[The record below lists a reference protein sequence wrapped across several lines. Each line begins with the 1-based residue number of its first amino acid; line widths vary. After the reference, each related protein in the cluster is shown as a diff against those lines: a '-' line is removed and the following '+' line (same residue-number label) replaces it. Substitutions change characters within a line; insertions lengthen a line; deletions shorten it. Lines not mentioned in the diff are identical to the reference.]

1 MSISIAI
8 VDDKLQSR
16 ISLSEKITYSQ
27 EIVVLFTASN
37 GEDFLDKMKDLKTD
51 HPQAVLMD
59 IEMPLINGI
68 EAVAIGSS
76 LYPDTKFLMLTVFDD
91 EDKIFEAIQAGAS
104 GYLLKDERVEKII
117 GSIKEMVEEGG
128 APMSPGIARK
138 AFAILSKVN
147 LSEKTAEDQTDLSSR
162 EMEILKLLVEGYDF
176 RGTALRLSISPN
188 TVRKHIGNIYQKLHV
203 NSKAQAIRLAMR
215 KRWI

>member
-16 ISLSEKITYSQ
+16 ISLSEKITYTQ
-27 EIVVLFTASN
+27 EIVVLFTANN
-37 GEDFLDKMKDLKTD
+37 GEDFLDKMKNIKGGR
-51 HPQAVLMD
+51 PQAVLMD
-59 IEMPLINGI
+59 IEMPLVNGI
-68 EAVAIGSS
+68 EAVAVGAS

-104 GYLLKDERVEKII
+104 GYLLKDERVDKIVN
-117 GSIKEMVEEGG
+117 SIKEMVQEGG

-138 AFAILSKVN
+138 AFAILSKAN
-147 LSEKTAEDQTDLSSR
+147 LSEKSHEDQADLSNR

-176 RGTALRLSISPN
+176 RGTAEKLSISPN
-188 TVRKHIGNIYQKLHV
+188 TVRKHIGNIYQKLHI
-203 NSKAQAIRLAMR
+203 NSKAQAIRLAMK

>member
-1 MSISIAI
+1 MPIPIAI

-16 ISLSEKITYSQ
+16 VSLSEKIIYTK

-37 GEDFLDKMKDLKTD
+37 GEDFLAKMKALKTGR
-51 HPQAVLMD
+51 PQAVLMD
-59 IEMPLINGI
+59 IEMPLVNGI
-68 EAVAIGSS
+68 EAVAIGAS
-76 LYPDTKFLMLTVFDD
+76 LFPETKFLMLTVFDD

-104 GYLLKDERVEKII
+104 GYLLKDERVDKII
-117 GSIKEMVEEGG
+117 NCIKEMVEEGG

-138 AFAILSKVN
+138 AFAILSKAN
-147 LSEKTAEDQTDLSSR
+147 LSEKTAEEHTDLSSR

-176 RGTALRLSISPN
+176 RSTAERLSISPN

>member
-16 ISLSEKITYSQ
+16 ISLSEKIIYTK
-27 EIVVLFTASN
+27 EIVVLFTANN
-37 GEDFLDKMKDLKTD
+37 GEDFLEKMKTLKAGY
-51 HPQAVLMD
+51 PQAVLMD

-68 EAVAIGSS
+68 EAVAIGAS
-76 LYPDTKFLMLTVFDD
+76 LYPDVKFLMLTVFDD

-104 GYLLKDERVEKII
+104 GYLLKDEPVDKII
-117 GSIKEMVEEGG
+117 YSIKEMVNEGG

-138 AFAILSKVN
+138 TFTILSKAN
-147 LSEKTAEDQTDLSSR
+147 LTENTHEEQHVLSSR

-176 RGTALRLSISPN
+176 RGTAEKLSISPH
-188 TVRKHIGNIYQKLHV
+188 TVRKHIGNIYEKLHV
-203 NSKAQAIRLAMR
+203 NSKAQAIRLAIK
-215 KRWI
+215 KRWM

>member
-16 ISLSEKITYSQ
+16 ISLSEKITYTQ
-27 EIVVLFTASN
+27 EIVVLFTANN
-37 GEDFLDKMKDLKTD
+37 GEDFLDKMKNIKGGR
-51 HPQAVLMD
+51 PQAVLMD
-59 IEMPLINGI
+59 IEMPLVNGI
-68 EAVAIGSS
+68 EAVVVGAS

-104 GYLLKDERVEKII
+104 GYLLKDERVDKIVN
-117 GSIKEMVEEGG
+117 SIKEMVQEGG

-138 AFAILSKVN
+138 AFTILSKAN
-147 LSEKTAEDQTDLSSR
+147 LSEKAHEDQADLSNR

-176 RGTALRLSISPN
+176 RGTAEKLSISPN
-188 TVRKHIGNIYQKLHV
+188 TVRKHIGNIYQKLHI
-203 NSKAQAIRLAMR
+203 NSKAQAIRLAMK

>member
-1 MSISIAI
+1 MPISIAI

-16 ISLSEKITYSQ
+16 ISLSEKIIYSQ
-27 EIVVLFTASN
+27 EIVVVFTASN
-37 GEDFLDKMKDLKTD
+37 GEDFLDKMKNSKAGR
-51 HPQAVLMD
+51 PQAVLMD
-59 IEMPLINGI
+59 IEMPMINGI
-68 EAVAIGSS
+68 EAVAIGAS

-104 GYLLKDERVEKII
+104 GYLLKDERVDKII
-117 GSIKEMVEEGG
+117 SSIKEMVEEGG

-138 AFAILSKVN
+138 AFAILSKAS
-147 LSEKTAEDQTDLSSR
+147 LSKQPSEGETDLSDR

-176 RGTALRLSISPN
+176 RGTAERLTISPN

-203 NSKAQAIRLAMR
+203 NSKAQAIRLAMK